1 MNNTIGQFRR
11 AGHELARWIA
21 DYRLSFTTSE
31 RSEAAMIE
39 FA

>member
-1 MNNTIGQFRR
+1 MNNTIGQFGY

-21 DYRLSFTTSE
+21 DYRLSFTTPE
-31 RSEAAMIE
+31 RSEATMIE